1 MTLLRQRIR
10 EALANPALQSALDK
24 NAERRKEVR
33 ARAFASLPD
42 EGRPLKERA
51 HAIRQAVMDDLDALL
66 ETFLRNAERN
76 GIRVHRARD
85 AAAARRIVL
94 EILQAH
100 EARLVAKSKSMVSE
114 EIGLNEALEAAGM
127 RVVETDLGE
136 FIVQLR
142 GEKPAHIITP
152 AVHLRREDV
161 GHTFAEKLGIPY
173 TTDVSVMNAA
183 ARRTLREVFLR
194 AEAGISGVNFGV
206 AESGT
211 LCIVTNEGN
220 GRMVTTLPKVHIAL
234 MGMERL
240 VPTLE
245 DLAVMLDLLPRSA
258 TGQKLTTYV
267 SLLNGP
273 RRPDD
278 PDGPQERHLILLD
291 NGRGTLREGPL
302 HEALLCIRCG
312 ACLNAC
318 PTFRE
323 MGGHA
328 YVGDRGQP
336 TPYPG
341 PIGSVV
347 SPGLFGVEHFGHL
360 AKACTLCGA
369 CAEACPVG
377 VPLPDLLLEVRREWV
392 ETRPPKTRGSRLGM
406 RAYAWMM
413 THPKAYRL
421 LRKAVALGMR
431 LLPRKDGWLTWLPAP
446 LNAWTKT
453 RYFPGMDEGRGTT
466 DDGRRTT
473 EGGRRTTDNRRRTA
487 EGGGRTTDNR
497 RRTTDDEG
505 ARRTSHTAHR
515 TSHAAPSHTA
525 HRTSHA
531 APPHPMRIF
540 SAEVTALDGEVIR
553 CTPDTLG
560 TALADWLCA
569 KRARTVLVPPGEG
582 LPAGARAALREAGLH
597 LVEVSLPA
605 ADPARQEHLEAL
617 AAAEAGIA
625 VAAAGLASTG
635 TVVITG
641 ERDHPQGS
649 SLLPP
654 ISAVILREADIHRDL
669 QSFLNAGGGQC
680 IREKSVVT
688 LVSGPSRTADIEMTL
703 TIGVHGPGTVG
714 IFVV

>member
-1 MTLLRQRIR
+1 MNAFRQRIR
-10 EALANPALQSALDK
+10 QALANPALQSALDK

-33 ARAFASLPD
+33 ARAFASLPE

-51 HAIRQAVMDDLDALL
+51 HAIRQETIANLDALL
-66 ETFLRNAERN
+66 ETFIRNAEAN
-76 GIRVHRARD
+76 GMRVHRAAD
-85 AAAARRIVL
+85 AAEARRIVL

-100 EARLVAKSKSMVSE
+100 GAHLVAKSKSMVSE
-114 EIGLNEALEAAGM
+114 EMGFNEALEAAGM

-161 GHTFAEKLGIPY
+161 GRTFAEKLGIPY
-173 TTDVSVMNAA
+173 TTEVSVMNAA

-194 AEAGISGVNFGV
+194 ADAGISGVNFGV

-211 LCIVTNEGN
+211 LCLLTNEGN

-240 VPTLE
+240 VPDWE
-245 DLAVMLDLLPRSA
+245 SLAVMLALLPRSA

-267 SLLNGP
+267 TLLNGP
-273 RRPDD
+273 RRPED
-278 PDGPQERHLILLD
+278 PDGPQERHLVILD
-291 NGRGTLREGPL
+291 NGRRALREGKL
-302 HEALLCIRCG
+302 RDALLCIRCG

-377 VPLPDLLLEVRREWV
+377 VPLPDLLLEVRRQWA
-392 ETRPPKTRGSRLGM
+392 ETHPPQARATQREM

-413 THPKAYRL
+413 THPAVYRL
-421 LRKAVALGMR
+421 ARKVAALGMR
-431 LLPRKDGWLTWLPAP
+431 LLPREDGWLTWLPAP
-446 LNAWTKT
+446 LNAWTET
-453 RYFPGMDEGRGTT
+453 RYFPMMDSGRWTVAGGQWTVGGGRGTG
-466 DDGRRTT
+466 D
-473 EGGRRTTDNRRRTA
+473 GGRWTVNGQRSTVNSQRSTDY
-487 EGGGRTTDNR
+487 
-497 RRTTDDEG
+497 
-505 ARRTSHTAHR
+505 S
-515 TSHAAPSHTA
+515 PSPVVGFT
-525 HRTSHA
+525 
-531 APPHPMRIF
+531 
-540 SAEVTALDGEVIR
+540 AEVTALDGEVIR
-553 CTPDTLG
+553 CKAGELG
-560 TALADWLCA
+560 RKLADWLYA
-569 KRARTVLVPPGEG
+569 KGARSVLVPPGDG
-582 LPAGARAALREAGLH
+582 LPAGVRAALEEAGLR
-597 LVEVSLPA
+597 LMEAALPA
-605 ADPARQEHLEAL
+605 ADPARQERLEAL
-617 AAAEAGIA
+617 AAADAGVA

-635 TVVITG
+635 TAILSG
-641 ERDHPQGS
+641 ERNQPQTG

-669 QSFLNAGGGQC
+669 ESFLGAGGGVFFSQ
-680 IREKSVVT
+680 KSILT
-688 LVSGPSRTADIEMTL
+688 LMSGPSRTADIEMTL

-714 IFVV
+714 VFLV

>member
-66 ETFLRNAERN
+66 ETFVRNAERN

-94 EILQAH
+94 EILQTH
-100 EARLVAKSKSMVSE
+100 ETRLVAKSKSMVSE

-161 GHTFAEKLGIPY
+161 GRTFAEKLGIPY

-240 VPTLE
+240 VPTLD

-291 NGRGTLREGPL
+291 NGRGALREGPL
-302 HEALLCIRCG
+302 HDALLCIRCG

-392 ETRPPKTRGSRLGM
+392 ETRPPETRGSRLGM

-413 THPKAYRL
+413 THPEAYRL
-421 LRKAVALGMR
+421 LRKAAALGMR

-453 RYFPGMDEGRGTT
+453 RHFPIM
-466 DDGRRTT
+466 DGRRWTVD
-473 EGGRRTTDNRRRTA
+473 GRRWMG
-487 EGGGRTTDNR
+487 EGRPWTVDGGQWTV
-497 RRTTDDEG
+497 DD
-505 ARRTSHTAHR
+505 RMR
-515 TSHAAPSHTA
+515 TSHAAP
-525 HRTSHA
+525 RTSQSM
-531 APPHPMRIF
+531 PIF
-540 SAEVTALDGEVIR
+540 SAEVTGLNGEVIR

-560 TALADWLCA
+560 QALSDWLCA
-569 KRARTVLVPPGEG
+569 KEARTVLIPPGEG
-582 LPAGARAALREAGLH
+582 LPAGVRAALRERGLH
-597 LVEVSLPA
+597 PVEASLPA
-605 ADPARQEHLEAL
+605 ADPARQEQLEAL
-617 AAAEAGIA
+617 AEAEAGIA

-635 TVVITG
+635 TVVLVG
-641 ERDHPQGS
+641 EREQPQTS

-669 QSFLNAGGGQC
+669 QSFLKAGGGEF
-680 IREKSVVT
+680 IGEKSAVM